1 MQGDTNSTWIS
12 LRDKFGLPE
21 SLVDAIIA
29 DFEALDATKPGHDRT
44 ETEQRLADAPL
55 DLAALS
61 AHLQDKYEINRRAA
75 GELSSIF
82 SHKAGSQI
90 GVERQLSLGVVKG
103 KWRFTPGAPQMVC
116 DHASLDN
123 SEFDLRKGLR
133 FGGQYILP
141 GREPGCRCFVQP
153 VIPGFD
159 DQRRGLLSRLIRWLL
174 GQR

>member
-1 MQGDTNSTWIS
+1 MQGDTNRNWID

-29 DFEALDATKPGHDRT
+29 DFESLDATRPVQDRS
-44 ETEQRLADAPL
+44 ETERRLADAPH

-61 AHLQDKYEINRRAA
+61 AHLQDKYEISRRAA
-75 GELSSIF
+75 GQLSTIF

-90 GVERQLSLGVVKG
+90 DVERQLSLGVVKG

-133 FGGQYILP
+133 FGGQYIFP

-159 DQRRGLLSRLIRWLL
+159 DQPIGVLSRLIRWLL
-174 GQR
+174 GRR